1 MFMII
6 SETKVITN
14 RNDTAHI
21 KDRTKRIIEIER
33 LLIQENAKPINAY
46 VVDKGHKNGFE
57 IHVVYNNGIIRI
69 YNKKTER
76 HITDLFAREP
86 QIARYGITVTKTMR
100 KKIRRHVNAGLNHM
114 Y

>member
-1 MFMII
+1 MFVII
-6 SETKVITN
+6 SETNIIVN
-14 RNDTAHI
+14 RKDTAHI
-21 KDRTKRIIEIER
+21 GERTRRINEVER
-33 LLIQENAKPINAY
+33 LLIEEKAKPMKAY

-57 IHVVYNNGIIRI
+57 IHVVYNNGVVRI
-69 YNKKTER
+69 YNKKTHK